1 MAILVP
7 LLFVLGLMFLAWG
20 AFRLMWDTRWDKAI
34 RCDHAGRV
42 CYFHFGRCRWIVRD
56 DSLSQQ
62 PNLTHA
68 ALGSLVVA
76 ADVACGTAMGDDG
89 YLSTV

>member
-34 RCDHAGRV
+34 GAIMLAASGTFISAG
-42 CYFHFGRCRWIVRD
+42 
-56 DSLSQQ
+56 
-62 PNLTHA
+62 A
-68 ALGSLVVA
+68 AGLFE
-76 ADVACGTAMGDDG
+76 TIH
-89 YLSTV
+89 